1 MSSVARPK
9 AQAIRHTFH
18 GSCATAFLADS
29 CLSVWVL
36 WQCFEPPVPECPEGT
51 AALLEA
57 LRAWT
62 LAEADA
68 VRLKAVP
75 NANIAEAY
83 ASHLVRWTDGI
94 TGSVASSSAT
104 ERTIRKGPVLD
115 IPYVTTA
122 LREKARAVGKA
133 IEERLDLAVKL
144 YRRELKPKREIV
156 GKHTSAEAKGGLPTL
171 TCR

>member
-1 MSSVARPK
+1 M
-9 AQAIRHTFH
+9 
-18 GSCATAFLADS
+18 
-29 CLSVWVL
+29 
-36 WQCFEPPVPECPEGT
+36 PECPEGT

>member
-9 AQAIRHTFH
+9 AQAIRHTSH
-18 GSCATAFLADS
+18 GSCATAFFADS

-133 IEERLDLAVKL
+133 IEERLDLAVKF
-144 YRRELKPKREIV
+144 YRRELKPKHEIV

-171 TCR
+171 TYR